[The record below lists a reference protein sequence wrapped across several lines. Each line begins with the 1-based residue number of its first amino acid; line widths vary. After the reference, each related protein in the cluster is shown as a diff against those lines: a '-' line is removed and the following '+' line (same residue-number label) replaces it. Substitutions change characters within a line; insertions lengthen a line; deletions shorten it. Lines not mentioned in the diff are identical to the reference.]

1 MSGKYPFPTEQD
13 RERVLKRLPMVKA
26 NLIQDLVALGLK
38 EKWVRHLI
46 WLMRGDGEIYQHYGV
61 IKKT

>member
-1 MSGKYPFPTEQD
+1 MKHPFATETD
-13 RERVLKRLPMVKA
+13 KERVFKRLPMVKA
-26 NLIQDLVALGLK
+26 NLIQDLKAIGLK

-46 WLMRGDGEIYQHYGV
+46 WLMRRNGEIYQCQGV